1 MRRKRRLSVPV
12 GLVAVLMLC
21 LLSSCGSK
29 DNKTE
34 KNRTKEEQQTKGG
47 IFSDEEINRLIDENY
62 KEVQKNGYAEL
73 RIPQKLHHITYDDLS
88 PSCVDASRK
97 LMDAGY
103 EVYVV
108 GGAIRDMV
116 MGLEGDDFDITTN
129 ADYDEIER
137 ILDEVTFHST
147 QEGYTFAYAHYPDE
161 IIDVARHLN
170 IPAAYKGLEGVPDFD
185 PNDLYSNSLLFDSFE
200 RDLPMNAI
208 YYDMKTG
215 DIVDFHGGLYAIR
228 EHMID
233 TMVDPNVQCRNNP
246 SSAIRALRFMAK
258 YNYPA
263 SERLDQ
269 ALKQNGLEFMQLLTP
284 ITLNFQLA
292 KFFPDGYARA
302 GYDNLMKYGVF
313 YEFYPVAAELSDRG
327 KYESY
332 CSDAMDFMDKWRKE
346 YGKHSSVLS
355 MAVFLWPVIED
366 KLSGDLS
373 DKTAY
378 TAAAADILSRE
389 EERYELTE
397 EDHEFLTDVLQT
409 EYDIT
414 VCGFDASGTPVEK
427 EQAEAMIDRVEFQ
440 TAYVLLQIRAQK
452 DEKLSAQVVNW
463 AKLMEQHLED

>member
-1 MRRKRRLSVPV
+1 MRRIFL
-12 GLVAVLMLC
+12 LFAAAVLC
-21 LLSSCGSK
+21 FGAAWCETATEEKAAGSFY
-29 DNKTE
+29 D
-34 KNRTKEEQQTKGG
+34 
-47 IFSDEEINRLIDENY
+47 SEEINRMIDENY
-62 KEVQKNGYAEL
+62 AAVLENGYAEL
-73 RIPQKLHHITYDDLS
+73 RIPLSLHGITEDMLTENS
-88 PSCVDASRK
+88 LQVGRT
-97 LMDAGY
+97 LVENGY
-103 EVYVV
+103 KAYVV
-108 GGAIRDMV
+108 GGCIRDFI
-116 MGLEGDDFDITTN
+116 MGKESNDIDISTN
-129 ADYDEIER
+129 ATIDQQRALFGDA
-137 ILDEVTFHST
+137 LVTHDVGGMIF
-147 QEGYTFAYAHYPDE
+147 GYVQFPDE
-161 IIDVARHLN
+161 AVDLATFQNV
-170 IPAAYKGLEGVPDFD
+170 PAPYAGLPGIPDFD
-185 PNDLYSNSLLFDSFE
+185 VTTNTSDSEMLDSFQ
-200 RDLPMNAI
+200 RDMTMNAL
-208 YYDMKTG
+208 YYDLSTG

-313 YEFYPVAAELSDRG
+313 YEFYPVAAELLDRG

-414 VCGFDASGTPVEK
+414 VCGFDASGAPIEK

>member
-1 MRRKRRLSVPV
+1 
-12 GLVAVLMLC
+12 
-21 LLSSCGSK
+21 
-29 DNKTE
+29 
-34 KNRTKEEQQTKGG
+34 
-47 IFSDEEINRLIDENY
+47 
-62 KEVQKNGYAEL
+62 
-73 RIPQKLHHITYDDLS
+73 
-88 PSCVDASRK
+88 
-97 LMDAGY
+97 
-103 EVYVV
+103 
-108 GGAIRDMV
+108 
-116 MGLEGDDFDITTN
+116 
-129 ADYDEIER
+129 
-137 ILDEVTFHST
+137 
-147 QEGYTFAYAHYPDE
+147 
-161 IIDVARHLN
+161 
-170 IPAAYKGLEGVPDFD
+170 
-185 PNDLYSNSLLFDSFE
+185 
-200 RDLPMNAI
+200 
-208 YYDMKTG
+208 
-215 DIVDFHGGLYAIR
+215 
-228 EHMID
+228 
-233 TMVDPNVQCRNNP
+233 
-246 SSAIRALRFMAK
+246 MAK

-327 KYESY
+327 KYETY
-332 CSDAMDFMDKWRKE
+332 CRDAMDFMDKWRKE

-366 KLSGDLS
+366 KLSSDLS